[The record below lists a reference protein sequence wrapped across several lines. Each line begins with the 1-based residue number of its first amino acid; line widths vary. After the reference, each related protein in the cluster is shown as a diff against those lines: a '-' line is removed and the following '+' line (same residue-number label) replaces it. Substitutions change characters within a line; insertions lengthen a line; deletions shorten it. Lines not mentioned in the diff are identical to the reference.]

1 MRIRCIKQAPI
12 VNRKQRI
19 TVWKVGDEATVPDDG
34 YWRGLLE
41 EGVICEV
48 VENEAEPMAESTAEP
63 EKPEPPK
70 QPAMKRGRR
79 R

>member
-1 MRIRCIKQAPI
+1 VRIRCIKQAPI
-12 VNRKQRI
+12 INRKQRI

-48 VENEAEPMAESTAEP
+48 AEAEEPKAEAEPTVQP
-63 EKPEPPK
+63 EKPK
-70 QPAMKRGRR
+70 KAAQKRGRKR
-79 R
+79 